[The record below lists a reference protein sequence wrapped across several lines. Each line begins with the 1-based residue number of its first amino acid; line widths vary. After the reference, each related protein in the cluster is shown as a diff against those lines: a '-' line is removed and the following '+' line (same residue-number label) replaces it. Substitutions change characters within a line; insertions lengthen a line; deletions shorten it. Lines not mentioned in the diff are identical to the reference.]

1 MGNKIPEELYFDKS
15 LYDPDDKGKHY
26 PPYCLH
32 VDPPND
38 ELDDDDLEYISQ
50 FE

>member
-1 MGNKIPEELYFDKS
+1 MGNKIPEELYFNKS
-15 LYDPDDKGKHY
+15 LYNSDDKGKHY

-38 ELDDDDLEYISQ
+38 ELDDDDLEHISQ
-50 FE
+50 FK